1 MQYELFATVPKGLE
15 SLLLKELKPLG
26 AEKIRK
32 VRAGISF
39 RGDLATAYRSC
50 LWSRLASRVLLQ
62 LKTFTVNNEEDLYL
76 ACYEFP
82 WEEHFAAEGT
92 FAVDATLVAAPM
104 NHSHYAALKIKDA
117 IVDRFRDRTGK
128 RPSVDV
134 RNPDLRINFHLR
146 RNEGSLA
153 LDLSGD
159 SLHRRGYRQDAG
171 EAPLKENLA
180 AALLLTADWPEIAV
194 QGGAFCDPMC
204 GSGTLPIEAALIAA
218 DSAPGLLRDRF
229 GFMGWQQHRPE
240 LWQQLVAEAE
250 ARRSVGLARL
260 PRIVGY
266 DADARVVRHAL
277 ANVAAA
283 GLEKVVHI
291 EKRAV
296 ESRETY
302 FPAAR
307 PGLLLVNPPYGERL
321 GERKKLRGLY
331 SRLGERLQSDF
342 AGWRAAVLTSDQ
354 QLAYAIGLRP
364 EQSETVYN
372 GAIECQLL
380 QFSIGAAGELA
391 RPVDDA
397 GEAAT
402 PMTSETSTA
411 GAAMFANRLRKNLKR
426 LGKWARKNGV
436 SCYRVYDADMPEYAV
451 AIDLYG
457 DWVHLQEYAPPAS
470 IDEEDARR
478 RLEDILEVL
487 PEVLEMKRER
497 IIVKV
502 RQRQKGSDQYRKQA
516 REGEF
521 LEVTEGEAT
530 LLVNLTDYLDTGLF
544 LDHRPVRRMIFEKAA
559 GKRFLNLFAYTGSAT
574 VQAARGGAVESTSVD
589 MSHTYLDWARRNLEL
604 NGYTGPQ
611 HRFSQADCVEWLK
624 GEKGTYDLVFIDPP
638 TFSNSKRMDDVFDV
652 QRDHVALLKAALNLL
667 AKNGEIIF
675 STNFRRFKFD
685 VEAFPELQVEDITA
699 RSIPE
704 DFQRNQ
710 RIHQCFLLRRKN

>member
-1 MQYELFATVPKGLE
+1 MPYDLFATVPKGLE
-15 SLLLKELKPLG
+15 SLLLKELKSLG

-32 VRAGISF
+32 VRAGVSF

-50 LWSRLASRVLLQ
+50 LWSRLASRILLQ
-62 LKTFTVNNEEDLYL
+62 LKTMTVTDEESLYR

-82 WEEHFAAEGT
+82 WEEHFTGEGT
-92 FAVDATLVAAPM
+92 FAVDATLVAAPL
-104 NHSHYAALKIKDA
+104 NHSHYAALRIKDA

-146 RNEGSLA
+146 KTEGSLA

-180 AALLLTADWPEIAV
+180 AALLLMVDWPEIAA

-204 GSGTLPIEAALIAA
+204 GSGTLPIEAALLAA
-218 DSAPGLLRDRF
+218 DIAPGLLRRRF
-229 GFMGWQQHRPE
+229 GFMGWQQHRPD

-250 ARRSVGLARL
+250 SRRDAGLARL

-266 DADARVVRHAL
+266 DADTRVVRHAL

-296 ESRETY
+296 ESREAY
-302 FPAAR
+302 FPVAR

-364 EQSETVYN
+364 SQAETVYN

-380 QFSIGAAGELA
+380 MFSIGAAPEATHLPLTEETA
-391 RPVDDA
+391 PVP
-397 GEAAT
+397 EAAA
-402 PMTSETSTA
+402 STA

-426 LGKWARKNGV
+426 LGKWARKNAV

-470 IDEEDARR
+470 IDEDDARR

-487 PEVLEMKRER
+487 PDVLDIKRER

-521 LEVTEGEAT
+521 LEIHEGEAK

-544 LDHRPVRRMIFEKAA
+544 LDHRPVRRMIFAKAN

-574 VQAARGGAVESTSVD
+574 VQAARGGAVETTSVD

-604 NGYTGPQ
+604 NGYTGPP
-611 HRFSQADCVEWLK
+611 HRLVQADCVEWLK
-624 GEKGTYDLVFIDPP
+624 KESGEYDLIFIDPP

-652 QRDHVALLKAALNLL
+652 QRDHVALLKAAIRLL
-667 AKNGEIIF
+667 AENGELIF
-675 STNFRRFKFD
+675 STNFRRFRID
-685 VEAFPELQVEDITA
+685 SDAFPEMQIEDISA
-699 RSIPE
+699 QSIPE

-710 RIHQCFLLRRKN
+710 RIHQCFLLRRKT